1 MVNKLTQP
9 IPDTQ
14 KEIAQKLKTQVT
26 HLKSIS
32 IKKTQ
37 LQAKLDAIKAQYA
50 SMLQDTQELQ
60 TKLTE
65 GQQKLKALS
74 GQYMKAVS
82 QSAMPDKVRI
92 QNVAVTEWAPAKRS
106 HLCQW
111 PPD

>member
-50 SMLQDTQELQ
+50 SMLQDMQELQ

-65 GQQKLKALS
+65 GQQELKALS
-74 GQYMKAVS
+74 EQ
-82 QSAMPDKVRI
+82 
-92 QNVAVTEWAPAKRS
+92 
-106 HLCQW
+106 
-111 PPD
+111 

>member
-9 IPDTQ
+9 IPDTE

-26 HLKSIS
+26 DLKSIS

-50 SMLQDTQELQ
+50 SMLQDMQELQ

-65 GQQKLKALS
+65 GQQELKALS
-74 GQYMKAVS
+74 EQ
-82 QSAMPDKVRI
+82 
-92 QNVAVTEWAPAKRS
+92 
-106 HLCQW
+106 
-111 PPD
+111 